1 MSDYDLHERAAS
13 IIYDAGGELVGRTR
27 LQKVVYL
34 TQLAGWATDFRFEYR
49 HFGPFSEELAD
60 ATQVATGLKL
70 VKEDE
75 RRADWGGWYSVF
87 STEGGAQLRNE
98 DRARFISVAAK
109 VGAIELELAATAAY
123 LHDVEGYGKGDD
135 KRDPWEET
143 KRRKP
148 EKAGGGR
155 IERAKA
161 AYRKL
166 QAIKTPEPLPQI
178 A

>member
-1 MSDYDLHERAAS
+1 MSDYDLHERAAL
-13 IIYDAGGELVGRTR
+13 IIHDAGGRLIGRTR
-27 LQKVVYL
+27 LQKVAYL
-34 TQLAGWATDFRFEYR
+34 TQLAGLSADFPFEYR
-49 HFGPFSEELAD
+49 HYGPFSEELAD
-60 ATQVATGLKL
+60 AMQVATGLKL

-75 RRADWGGWYSVF
+75 CRADWGGWYSVF
-87 STEGGAQLRNE
+87 STESDDQLRNQ
-98 DRARFISVAAK
+98 DRARFISAAAK

-123 LHDVEGYGKGDD
+123 LHDVEGYGKGNDT
-135 KRDPWEET
+135 RDPWEET

-155 IERAKA
+155 IERAKE

-166 QAIKTPEPLPQI
+166 QAIKTPEPLPRI